1 MFHLS
6 LCSLFFF
13 AAINV
18 AEDLPTEQSYEDDL
32 EILDSE
38 RVIGAADIPP
48 LPKLPP
54 LPPLPPLPQLPN
66 LPPKLPM
73 LPKLPALPKVAT
85 LTRNLPSIR
94 SEKL

>member
-1 MFHLS
+1 MLS
-6 LCSLFFF
+6 LCFL
-13 AAINV
+13 NV

-54 LPPLPPLPQLPN
+54 LPPLPPLPQLHP
-66 LPPKLPM
+66 
-73 LPKLPALPKVAT
+73 
-85 LTRNLPSIR
+85 
-94 SEKL
+94 

>member
-6 LCSLFFF
+6 LCFLFFF
-13 AAINV
+13 AAINI

-54 LPPLPPLPQLPN
+54 LPPLPPLPQLH
-66 LPPKLPM
+66 PKLPPM
-73 LPKLPALPKVAT
+73 TQFTDFTPIT
-85 LTRNLPSIR
+85 IITSIT
-94 SEKL
+94 

>member
-1 MFHLS
+1 MLS
-6 LCSLFFF
+6 LCFLN
-13 AAINV
+13 I

-38 RVIGAADIPP
+38 RVIGAADIPS

-73 LPKLPALPKVAT
+73 LPKLPALPKMAA

-94 SEKL
+94 